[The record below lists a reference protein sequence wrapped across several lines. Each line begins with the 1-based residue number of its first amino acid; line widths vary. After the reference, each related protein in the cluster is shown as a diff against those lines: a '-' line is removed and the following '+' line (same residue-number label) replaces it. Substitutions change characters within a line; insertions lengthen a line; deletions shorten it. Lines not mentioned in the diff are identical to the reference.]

1 MRGQTV
7 AETTDHDRTPR
18 KRVKLR
24 LRLVSAV
31 TLVVL
36 GGAAVASSLV
46 VQNVIRDQ
54 ERVLL
59 QERAG
64 EAASVLAGG
73 FAGIQDG
80 LELLGTIAVTDQGRP
95 SSFASAARSVL
106 TTPSEGVLITAQR
119 GTAMV
124 VTAVAGNAPAV
135 GQAIPADQEQLA
147 RRARSTTGM
156 VSGVLPD
163 GARRWLVFA
172 VGNAAGPGT
181 VAWERAA
188 FSTAASAKL
197 PTGPWGDLNL
207 ALYLSAKPD
216 PAALLAATTKK
227 LPLAGGIQYPFTV
240 GADTWLLAASTPRP
254 LVGTL
259 LQDTPWIV
267 LGIGIIVAALV
278 TTVVEAQGRRRA
290 YAAVLVEERTTSLR
304 QAVTDL
310 EQAQAQLVRQE
321 KMAAMGQLASTVG
334 HELRNPLAVIMNVL
348 YLVETMAG
356 AEASEAMRR
365 HLAIGKRETSA
376 ASLIVSDLLDYAA
389 GRAPMSGPVQV
400 AGLVTEALSVVP
412 PPTGVE
418 VVKHLEPDMEINADR
433 DQIRQVLLNL
443 ITNGYDSMP
452 DGGVLDVSV
461 RSAGDSAQIT
471 VTDTG
476 TGMDEETRSHIFTPF
491 YTTKSRGIGLGLAVT
506 KRVVEAHG
514 GTIAVQSTPSVG
526 TSFTVTVPAAR
537 TVASVPR

>member
-7 AETTDHDRTPR
+7 AEATDHDPTQR

-24 LRLVSAV
+24 LRLISAV
-31 TLVVL
+31 TLIVL

-46 VQNVIRDQ
+46 VHDVTRDQ

-64 EAASVLAGG
+64 EAASVLASA
-73 FAGIQDG
+73 FAGVQDS
-80 LELLGTIAVTDQGRP
+80 LHLLGAITVADQGRP
-95 SSFASAARSVL
+95 SLFATAARSVI
-106 TTPSEGVLITAQR
+106 TTSNEGVLVTARR
-119 GTAMV
+119 GTGMV
-124 VTAVAGNAPAV
+124 VTATAGNAPAA
-135 GQAIPADQEQLA
+135 GQAMPAAQEQLG
-147 RRARSTTGM
+147 RRALSTAGM
-156 VSGVLPD
+156 VSGVLP
-163 GARRWLVFA
+163 GGSRRWLAFA

-181 VAWERAA
+181 VVWDRVA
-188 FSTAASAKL
+188 FSASAQI
-197 PTGPWGDLNL
+197 PAGPWGNLNL
-207 ALYLSAKPD
+207 ALYLSSRPD
-216 PAALLAATTKK
+216 PAALIVATTRN
-227 LPLAGGIQYPFTV
+227 LPLAGGTPYQFTL
-240 GADTWLLAASTPRP
+240 GAETWLLVASSPKP
-254 LVGTL
+254 LIGRL
-259 LQDTPWIV
+259 AKDTPWIILLIGV
-267 LGIGIIVAALV
+267 LVAVLV
-278 TTVVEAQGRRRA
+278 TTVVEIQGRRRD
-290 YAAVLVEERTTSLR
+290 YAAALVEERTTSLR

-321 KMAAMGQLASTVG
+321 KLAAMGQLASTVG

-348 YLVETMAG
+348 YLLEIMAG

-365 HLAIGKRETSA
+365 HLATAKRETSA
-376 ASLIVSDLLDYAA
+376 ATLIVSDLLDYAA
-389 GRAPMSGPVQV
+389 GRAPVSAPMQL
-400 AGLVTEALSVVP
+400 ADLVTEALSVVP

-418 VVKHLEPDMEINADR
+418 VVTHVEPDTELNADR

-461 RSAGDSAQIT
+461 RSAGDSALIT

-476 TGMDEETRSHIFTPF
+476 MGMDEETRSHIFTPF

-514 GTIAVQSTPSVG
+514 GTITVQSTPSVG

-537 TVASVPR
+537 TVASVPQ

>member
-1 MRGQTV
+1 M
-7 AETTDHDRTPR
+7 AEATDRARTQR
-18 KRVKLR
+18 KRVRLR
-24 LRLVSAV
+24 LRLISAV

-36 GGAAVASSLV
+36 GGAVAASSLV
-46 VQNVIRDQ
+46 VQNAIRDQ

-64 EAASVLAGG
+64 EAASVLAGA
-73 FAGIQDG
+73 FAGVQDS
-80 LELLGTIAVTDQGRP
+80 LELLGTLAATNRGRP
-95 SSFASAARSVL
+95 STFASAARSVI
-106 TTPSEGVLITAQR
+106 TTSNEGVLVTAQH
-119 GTAMV
+119 GTSMV
-124 VTAVAGNAPAV
+124 VTAATGNAPAV
-135 GQAIPADQEQLA
+135 GQAIPADQDQLA
-147 RRARSTTGM
+147 RRALSTTGM

-163 GARRWLVFA
+163 GSRRWLAFA
-172 VGNAAGPGT
+172 IGNAAGPGT
-181 VAWERAA
+181 VVWERAA
-188 FSTAASAKL
+188 FSAAASAQL

-207 ALYLSAKPD
+207 ALYLSSRPE
-216 PAALLAATTKK
+216 PAALLAATTSK
-227 LPLAGGIQYPFTV
+227 LPLAGGVQYPFTV
-240 GADTWLLAASTPRP
+240 GADPWLLVASSPAP

-259 LQDTPWIV
+259 VQDTPWIV
-267 LGIGIIVAALV
+267 LGIGAIVAALV
-278 TTVVEAQGRRRA
+278 TTVVEIQSRRRA
-290 YAAVLVEERTTSLR
+290 YAATLVEERTASLR
-304 QAVTDL
+304 RAVTDL

-348 YLVETMAG
+348 YLLETMAG
-356 AEASEAMRR
+356 AGASEAMRR
-365 HLAIGKRETSA
+365 HLATAKRETSA
-376 ASLIVSDLLDYAA
+376 ATLIVSDLLDYSAE
-389 GRAPMSGPVQV
+389 RVPMSTPVQL
-400 AGLVTEALSVVP
+400 ADLMTEALSVVP

-418 VVKHLEPDMEINADR
+418 VVTHIEPDTDIHADR

-476 TGMDEETRSHIFTPF
+476 MGMDEATTSRIFTPF

-514 GTIAVQSTPSVG
+514 GTISLQSTPSVG
-526 TSFTVTVPAAR
+526 TSFTVTVPTAD
-537 TVASVPR
+537 TMASVPK